1 MRTVGG
7 ALNDA
12 AVLDLSKIWDMVD
25 KGGTI
30 AIAFLVIVAFLRG
43 WIVPRW
49 AYMELKERCN
59 QLSILA
65 DRATELADR
74 QAEAGEELRR
84 RLREDDPRRKRE
96 P

>member
-1 MRTVGG
+1 MNET
-7 ALNDA
+7 ATLWS
-12 AVLDLSKIWDMVD
+12 LVD

-30 AIAFLVIVAFLRG
+30 GLSFLIIIAFLRG

-49 AYMELKERCN
+49 AYMELKERCT

-74 QAEAGEELRR
+74 TTIAGEELRR
-84 RLREDDPRRKRE
+84 RLKDRSLETHS
-96 P
+96 

>member
-1 MRTVGG
+1 MNV
-7 ALNDA
+7 
-12 AVLDLSKIWDMVD
+12 DLGNLWEMVD

-30 AIAFLVIVAFLRG
+30 ALAFLIIVAFLRG

-49 AYMELKERCN
+49 AYVELKERCA

-74 QAEAGEELRR
+74 QATAGEELRHK
-84 RLREDDPRRKRE
+84 LRQKHGEEFTRSKE
-96 P
+96 G

>member
-1 MRTVGG
+1 MELGN
-7 ALNDA
+7 LWE
-12 AVLDLSKIWDMVD
+12 IVD

-30 AIAFLVIVAFLRG
+30 ALAFLIIVAFLRG

-49 AYMELKERCN
+49 AYSELKERCT

-74 QAEAGEELRR
+74 EALAGEELRR
-84 RLREDDPRRKRE
+84 KLREKR
-96 P
+96 

>member
-1 MRTVGG
+1 VELGN
-7 ALNDA
+7 LWE
-12 AVLDLSKIWDMVD
+12 IVD

-30 AIAFLVIVAFLRG
+30 ALAFLIIVAFLRG

-49 AYMELKERCN
+49 AYMELKERCT

-74 QAEAGEELRR
+74 QALAGEELKRK
-84 RLREDDPRRKRE
+84 LRESR
-96 P
+96 

>member
-1 MRTVGG
+1 
-7 ALNDA
+7 LNN
-12 AVLDLSKIWDMVD
+12 VEIHNIWEMLD

-30 AIAFLVIVAFLRG
+30 ALAFLVIVAFLRG

-49 AYMELKERCN
+49 AYTELKERCT

-74 QAEAGEELRR
+74 QALAGETLRR
-84 RLREDDPRRKRE
+84 KLIEKDT
-96 P
+96 